1 MAKYG
6 ISAKKRNAFSSSA
19 ADLLRQ
25 MSRSGMDRRSAVR
38 VTGVV
43 TDRHGNEIEI
53 FDPPFYRAEFE
64 AAYRYIIDEYRVEAR
79 DVGIFIPCAVRKPY
93 SQSPSHKL
101 FRRIIDEVLSP
112 EEYHIVI
119 FGTCG
124 TVPAELEL
132 MYPFRHYHYMLGRVA
147 DERVRRDFHRIE
159 VYRLCGYLEKT
170 RFTYKQ
176 RLAYCIGPFRKAMAE
191 ASAATGIPVDLL
203 PSDPMIGRMYDID
216 CPFPEGSL
224 SMQAYIDEF
233 RAGIARLART
243 RPKPAVRVEEASRV
257 TV

>member
-1 MAKYG
+1 
-6 ISAKKRNAFSSSA
+6 
-19 ADLLRQ
+19 
-25 MSRSGMDRRSAVR
+25 MDRRSAVR